1 MSELSIKVTIANRVY
16 PLTVQRDEEEEV
28 RKAAKYINERIV
40 DLGSSF
46 AVKDNTDL
54 LAMLAL
60 EMTLE
65 KGHGKEEL
73 QNDQLAGSL
82 EKFIEKI
89 DSALSS
95 WILNVLLKV
104 SPVWTKLFVTW
115 TIISLG
121 LDLVLFKSR
130 PVYPISVGDSMI
142 RHWTLDVREKPA
154 DPEL

>member
-95 WILNVLLKV
+95 
-104 SPVWTKLFVTW
+104 
-115 TIISLG
+115 
-121 LDLVLFKSR
+121 
-130 PVYPISVGDSMI
+130 
-142 RHWTLDVREKPA
+142 
-154 DPEL
+154 

>member
-28 RKAAKYINERIV
+28 RKAAKYINERIT

-65 KGHGKEEL
+65 KGRGKEEL

-95 WILNVLLKV
+95 
-104 SPVWTKLFVTW
+104 
-115 TIISLG
+115 
-121 LDLVLFKSR
+121 
-130 PVYPISVGDSMI
+130 
-142 RHWTLDVREKPA
+142 
-154 DPEL
+154 